1 MDKQLIWL
9 HEKALGHSH
18 PILQNINPKTKIV
31 HVWDEMY
38 YRQRSYSLKR
48 LVFIYENLC
57 ELPVEIIMGNTIEVL
72 RSYEPDNII
81 VPHTADTVIQGLCD
95 ELSGHVNLEFI
106 EEKKFAPMT
115 KGYKFTRFFK
125 YWKEAKKT
133 AFLVNG
139 KDQAER
145 K

>member
-1 MDKQLIWL
+1 MNKQLIWL

-106 EEKKFAPMT
+106 EEKKFAPME
-115 KGYKFTRFFK
+115 KSYKFKRFFK

-139 KDQAER
+139 ND
-145 K
+145 

>member
-1 MDKQLIWL
+1 MNKQLIWL

-31 HVWDEMY
+31 HVWDKMY

-106 EEKKFAPMT
+106 EEKKFAPMD
-115 KGYKFTRFFK
+115 KGYKFKRFFK

-139 KDQAER
+139 ND
-145 K
+145 